1 MVKTFSAQLFLPREH
16 RLPIERNHTDMV
28 KFPSAVD
35 TTYETVVHHME
46 KCIGA

>member
-28 KFPSAVD
+28 KFSSVVD
-35 TTYETVVHHME
+35 TTYQTVVHHME